1 MKFSKKSFQ
10 EKYKPRKPKE
20 LEEDVIGGGGDKVN
34 THSQV
39 SVKTPGTNVPQEPKT
54 MDQHI
59 GQVRNPSAIFGYGE
73 MGIPYGGR
81 QGNLYVD
88 GGEENYLDVNDTTI
102 NPEDEEDSDE
112 ITESSKDIMRRMVKE
127 LMDSRNDTSELVSKG
142 NDVILKNKT
151 NELIKILKNES
162 PEVVQDVIN
171 QIKIELDKKENNKP
185 NL

>member
-54 MDQHI
+54 MDQ
-59 GQVRNPSAIFGYGE
+59 
-73 MGIPYGGR
+73 
-81 QGNLYVD
+81 
-88 GGEENYLDVNDTTI
+88 NYLDVNDTTI